1 MWPNQ
6 LQEMLKTSGVGLG
19 ESDSLCS
26 ELLLGSI
33 FHLQILLFCYHWIK
47 QITASTMTEYLR
59 QPFSCYHFPLKKK
72 TTQSLYFS
80 ITRNRMTEW
89 HQCSQP
95 SLKVDLKL
103 QYLYHQ
109 IQLTQDWFSL
119 KFAIARVEIPKVFL
133 RKKWKPKTLIVLHLL
148 AMSCNVSISSLLEV
162 FLGDKIW
169 IIYVV

>member
-1 MWPNQ
+1 MTQPATRNAQNKWRWPWGVRFTVFRTPLRKHFSPANTIVLLSLNQ
-6 LQEMLKTSGVGLG
+6 TNHCQYHDRVFASAF
-19 ESDSLCS
+19 
-26 ELLLGSI
+26 LLLSFSI
-33 FHLQILLFCYHWIK
+33 
-47 QITASTMTEYLR
+47 
-59 QPFSCYHFPLKKK
+59 KKK
-72 TTQSLYFS
+72 TTHSLYFS

-119 KFAIARVEIPKVFL
+119 KFTIARVEIPKVFL

-148 AMSCNVSISSLLEV
+148 AMSCNVSVSSLLEV